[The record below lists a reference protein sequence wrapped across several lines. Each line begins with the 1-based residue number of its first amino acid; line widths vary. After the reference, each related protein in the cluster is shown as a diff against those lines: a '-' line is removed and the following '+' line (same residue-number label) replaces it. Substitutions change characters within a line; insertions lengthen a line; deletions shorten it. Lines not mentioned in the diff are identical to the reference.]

1 MQSQSPERHME
12 LLDTI
17 RMQMEASSGV
27 PLYFSLLLEMFG
39 YEMSLPHSLLHCLNS
54 IPLMGVSIIAL
65 LLIVVM

>member
-54 IPLMGVSIIAL
+54 IL
-65 LLIVVM
+65 